1 MFGKRIKSLRLEKQ
15 LRQKDLGDVFG
26 VSESTIGMYER
37 GQRQPDPDTIKEFAR
52 YFEVSTDYLLGNSNL
67 RIKNDL
73 SDTDEK
79 DISKTLTTLMDQI
92 RGNENS
98 PLNYDGIELTEQDT
112 ELLEDAIEIALRRIK
127 RKNKDLAKE
136 TKDKLK

>member
-1 MFGKRIKSLRLEKQ
+1 MFGKRIKSLRLEKG

-37 GQRQPDPDTIKEFAR
+37 GQRQPDPDMIKEFAR
-52 YFEVSTDYLLGNSNL
+52 YFEVSTDYLLGNTNL

-73 SDTDEK
+73 SDADEK

-127 RKNKDLAKE
+127 RKNKD
-136 TKDKLK
+136 